1 MDPFRAVQRATGSQG
16 TFALLAEVGANV
28 TTFTDTG
35 VRTGKAYRYR
45 VQAFNGAGASA
56 WSNTISVLV
65 RR

>member
-56 WSNTISVLV
+56 
-65 RR
+65 